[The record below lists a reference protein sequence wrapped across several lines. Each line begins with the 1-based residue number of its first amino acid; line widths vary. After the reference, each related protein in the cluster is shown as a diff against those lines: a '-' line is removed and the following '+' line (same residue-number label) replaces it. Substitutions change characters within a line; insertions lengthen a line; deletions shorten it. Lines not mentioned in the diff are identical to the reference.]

1 MMFSCFRHFVI
12 YGAVAIL
19 WRFSAVSFNWSAPTA
34 PFVAVGSVFSFYT
47 SKAGSM
53 IPQFHIVQRRTALLP
68 LSV

>member
-1 MMFSCFRHFVI
+1 M
-12 YGAVAIL
+12 AL